1 MVFQKAF
8 YSKNAN
14 KHIKIQQH
22 RIAEKNAP
30 VAVRQNTEEV
40 SAMKNVRVWYKKDGA
55 CRFISHL
62 DLNHCIMRAMQMSGI
77 PFWHTEGFNSRMYVS
92 FPLPLSL
99 GYRGL
104 YECVDVR
111 LLKDDYPFDEMIT
124 RLNNCL
130 PTGLSVFEI
139 SEPLMKPA
147 AIAYAL
153 FDIVITAEGHTQ
165 DEIFK
170 VADTVLGREQ
180 ILVEKLSKK
189 GVAKQVDLKENIV
202 KYKLDNIA
210 EGVKLKITLPAGSA
224 KNVNPSLLIDVIE
237 KECGFELFTDITKCE
252 IYNEKF
258 ELFK

>member
-1 MVFQKAF
+1 
-8 YSKNAN
+8 
-14 KHIKIQQH
+14 
-22 RIAEKNAP
+22 
-30 VAVRQNTEEV
+30 
-40 SAMKNVRVWYKKDGA
+40 MKNVRMWYKKDGA
-55 CRFISHL
+55 CRYISHL

-99 GYRGL
+99 GFRGL

-111 LLKDDYPFDEMIT
+111 LLDESTPYDEIIA
-124 RLNNCL
+124 RVNECL

-139 SEPLMKPA
+139 SEPVMKPVD
-147 AIAYAL
+147 IAYAL
-153 FDIVITAEGHTQ
+153 FDITITAEEHTN

-170 VADTVLGREQ
+170 VAESILNSEQ
-180 ILVEKLSKK
+180 ILVEKQSKK

-202 KYKLDNIA
+202 KHDLSNSAD
-210 EGVKLKITLPAGSA
+210 GVKLTITLPAGSV

-237 KECGFELFTDITKCE
+237 KECGFELFTDITRCE
-252 IYNEKF
+252 IYNEKL